1 MNGALYFRFVCRPA
15 RAVPVAAREQR
26 CVCVQHVLLLCVWT
40 ARMWRGAWHNNM
52 KIHNKMMRVLP
63 QRHEEGSVVTDDEKE
78 LKYRDSSTPRCVW
91 WCSDGVVLV

>member
-78 LKYRDSSTPRCVW
+78 LKYRDSSTPR
-91 WCSDGVVLV
+91 

>member
-1 MNGALYFRFVCRPA
+1 M
-15 RAVPVAAREQR
+15 PVAAREQR
-26 CVCVQHVLLLCVWT
+26 YMNVQHVLLLCVCT
-40 ARMWRGAWHNNM
+40 AWMCCGAGHNNI